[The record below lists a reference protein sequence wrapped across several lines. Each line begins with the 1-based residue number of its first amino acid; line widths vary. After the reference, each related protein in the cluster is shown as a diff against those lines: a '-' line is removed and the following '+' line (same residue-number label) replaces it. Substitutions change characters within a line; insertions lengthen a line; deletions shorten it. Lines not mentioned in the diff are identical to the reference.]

1 MLLRSAAREFSHAEF
16 SDVSLGAIATKVGL
30 TPAAIYNHFAS
41 KDDLFFATTV
51 YMMRVN
57 LIAIET
63 ALAEAVGWKAQL
75 QSVLDLIRRDAT
87 GWFRFP
93 LLISAVQL
101 KILRKPNEFTEILKL
116 RRAYVSQ
123 FVTIID
129 GAVEGRCLPSTL
141 ARKPAAELLMA
152 FVFNALGT
160 AMSHKQ
166 SAEENEDLFES
177 FMALIGPADQ
187 ADRPKADN

>member
-1 MLLRSAAREFSHAEF
+1 MLLRSAAGEFSRAEF
-16 SDVSLGAIATKVGL
+16 SDVSLGAIATNVGL
-30 TPAAIYNHFAS
+30 TPAAIYNHFSS
-41 KDDLFFATTV
+41 KEDLFFATTV
-51 YMMRVN
+51 HMMRVN
-57 LIAIET
+57 LTAIET
-63 ALAEAVGWKAQL
+63 SLNEAVGWKAQL

-101 KILRKPNEFTEILKL
+101 KILRNPTEFTEILKL

-123 FVTIID
+123 FLTVID
-129 GAVEGRCLPSTL
+129 SAIEDRCLPPKL
-141 ARKPAAELLMA
+141 AREPAAELLMA

-160 AMSHKQ
+160 AMSHRQ

-177 FMALIGPADQ
+177 FMAIVGLADQ
-187 ADRPKADN
+187 AGRPRAGD